1 MSFTYKGLL
10 AKLEKHIIT
19 DEEVEKHLQQ
29 LVQQSPK
36 ITEITDRC
44 AQNGDELVLDY
55 AGFCDGEQF
64 AGGTAEKQTLTLG
77 SGAFI
82 PGFEEQLIGANIGD
96 ERTVKVTFPEQY
108 HSDELAGK
116 AAEFKC
122 KVHAIREKSAWELG
136 DEFAKAV
143 AGIDT
148 LEQLK
153 AELKANMQAYT
164 DRQAEMELQDALL
177 RMAADTLDAKFTDGQ
192 IEKAMDEQLDAM
204 KAQLG
209 QSGLSLEMYCSF
221 TGKTVEQ
228 IREES
233 RGAAEA
239 ALRSQAATDRI
250 VLLEALNVE
259 PYEFDEALAIIA
271 RQNRITV
278 EQLQG
283 YRNSNFDQAVRN
295 GVLQGKVMQLIRANA
310 IIIE

>member
-1 MSFTYKGLL
+1 MSFTYKGLQ

-239 ALRSQAATDRI
+239 ALRSQAAIDRI
-250 VLLEALNVE
+250 VLLDALSVE

-310 IIIE
+310 IITE

>member
-1 MSFTYKGLL
+1 MAFTYKGLQ
-10 AKLEKHIIT
+10 AKLEKHLIT
-19 DEEVEKHLQQ
+19 DEEVAKHLQQ

-36 ITEITDRC
+36 ITEITDRP

-55 AGFCDGEQF
+55 AGFCGGEQF

-96 ERTVKVTFPEQY
+96 EVTVKVTFPEQY
-108 HSDELAGK
+108 HAENLAGK

-122 KVHAIREKSAWELG
+122 KIHAIREKSAWELG

-164 DRQAEMELQDALL
+164 DRQAEMELQDELL
-177 RMAADTLDAKFTDGQ
+177 RMAADTLDATFTNDQ

-209 QSGLSLEMYCSF
+209 QSGLNLEMYCSF

-228 IREES
+228 IREET

-239 ALRSQAATDRI
+239 ALRSQAAIDRI
-250 VLLEALNVE
+250 VLLEALTVE

-271 RQNRITV
+271 RQNRMTL
-278 EQLQG
+278 EQLTP

-295 GVLQGKVMQLIRANA
+295 GVLQGKVMQFIRANA
-310 IIIE
+310 IITE

>member
-1 MSFTYKGLL
+1 MSFTYKGLQ

>member
-1 MSFTYKGLL
+1 MAFTYKGLQ
-10 AKLEKHIIT
+10 AKLEKHLIT
-19 DEEVEKHLQQ
+19 DEEVAKHLQQ
-29 LVQQSPK
+29 MVQQSPK
-36 ITEITDRC
+36 ITEITDRP

-64 AGGTAEKQTLTLG
+64 AGGTADKQTLTLG
-77 SGAFI
+77 SGTFI

-96 ERTVKVTFPEQY
+96 EVTVNVTFPEQY
-108 HSDELAGK
+108 HADNLAGK

-164 DRQAEMELQDALL
+164 DRQAEMELQDELL
-177 RMAADTLDAKFTDGQ
+177 RMAADTLDVKFTDGQ

-239 ALRSQAATDRI
+239 ALRSQAAIDRI

-271 RQNRITV
+271 RQNRMTV
-278 EQLQG
+278 EQLTP

-310 IIIE
+310 IITE

>member
-1 MSFTYKGLL
+1 MSFTYKGLQ

-239 ALRSQAATDRI
+239 ALRSQAAIDRI

>member
-1 MSFTYKGLL
+1 MSFTYKGLQ

-19 DEEVEKHLQQ
+19 DAEVDKHLQQ

-44 AQNGDELVLDY
+44 AQNGDEVVLDY

-77 SGAFI
+77 SGTFI

-96 ERTVKVTFPEQY
+96 DVTVNVTFPEQY
-108 HSDELAGK
+108 HSDALAGK
-116 AAEFKC
+116 AAQFQC
-122 KVHAIREKSAWELG
+122 HIHAIREKSAWELG

-164 DRQAEMELQDALL
+164 DRQAEMELQDDLL
-177 RMAADTLDAKFTDGQ
+177 RMVADTLDAKFTDDQ
-192 IEKAMDEQLDAM
+192 IAKAVDEQIDAM

-209 QSGLSLEMYCSF
+209 QSGLNLEMYCSF
-221 TGKTVEQ
+221 TGKTMEDL
-228 IREES
+228 REES
-233 RGAAEA
+233 KGAAVA
-239 ALRSQAATDRI
+239 ALRSQAAIDRI
-250 VLLEALNVE
+250 VLLEAITVA

-271 RQNRITV
+271 RQNRMTV
-278 EQLQG
+278 DQLTP
-283 YRNSNFDQAVRN
+283 YRNAEFDQAVRN
-295 GVLQGKVMQLIRANA
+295 GVLHGKVLQFIRANA
-310 IIIE
+310 IITE

>member
-1 MSFTYKGLL
+1 MSFTYKGLQ

-122 KVHAIREKSAWELG
+122 KIHAIREKSTWELG

-164 DRQAEMELQDALL
+164 DRQAEMELQDELL

-233 RGAAEA
+233 RGAVEA
-239 ALRSQAATDRI
+239 TLRSQAAIDRI

-259 PYEFDEALAIIA
+259 PYEFDEALGIIA
-271 RQNRITV
+271 RQNRMTV
-278 EQLQG
+278 EQLTP

-295 GVLQGKVMQLIRANA
+295 GVLQGKVMQLIRASA
-310 IIIE
+310 IITE